1 MIKLQSYQTT
11 DILITKKVLSIYI
24 NKFWNDIYSQIKG
37 EKHLWIMCK
46 VNYSEELGYKTL
58 GHLRRVNFTDKE
70 LFIEYLS
77 ERLSTLNDSYIS
89 ESISNITFS
98 YIINDG
104 LATDNRR
111 LLQDLTDKESSTH
124 RFNNYNIPIS
134 MNPADYGTIRGSSA
148 FESLVRYFVNN
159 GTRNYEIDIS
169 LDGLINKV
177 TILGASE
184 FKWIDTKLTEGF
196 MREIGKSTIYFVDGE
211 IVLRKQQLN
220 AKPFSKVLKDSRLH
234 TKFVTM
240 DIETISQDFQQLP
253 YLICAYNGSNSISSY
268 GELVDGV
275 INQKTLFSSFINQ
288 LLTFFTKSKK
298 LIVYAHN
305 LSGFDGIFI
314 MKHLLQYGKVEP
326 LLHNGKIIS
335 IKVKLNVVGYMN
347 KTIVF
352 KDSYLLLPLGL
363 RKLCNAFNISLSKG
377 YFPLKLAN
385 ILYTGI
391 FPKFEYWTGITLNEY
406 ESLLKDYTGIIWSF
420 KDESIKYCKLDCIS
434 LHEILTKFNEL
445 IFNNFKINAH
455 TCLTLPSLAMKIYK
469 SKYMPENT
477 IYQLL
482 GNVEKAIRESYSGGA
497 VDVFIPHNKITSFFD
512 KIKAKLSFLLKRK
525 SIKDLIKL
533 L

>member
-1 MIKLQSYQTT
+1 MGGAVIKIKRGSKTIMIKLQCYQTT
-11 DILITKKVLSIYI
+11 NILITKKVLSVYI
-24 NKFWNDIYSQIKG
+24 NQFWDDIFTPIIKKDT
-37 EKHLWIMCK
+37 KHLWIMCK
-46 VNYSEELGYKTL
+46 VHYSEELGYKTL
-58 GHLRRVNFTDKE
+58 GHLRRVNFTVKE

-220 AKPFSKVLKDSRLH
+220 AKPFSKVFKDSRLH

-288 LLTFFTKSKK
+288 LLTFFTKS
-298 LIVYAHN
+298 
-305 LSGFDGIFI
+305 
-314 MKHLLQYGKVEP
+314 
-326 LLHNGKIIS
+326 
-335 IKVKLNVVGYMN
+335 N
-347 KTIVF
+347 K
-352 KDSYLLLPLGL
+352 
-363 RKLCNAFNISLSKG
+363 
-377 YFPLKLAN
+377 
-385 ILYTGI
+385 
-391 FPKFEYWTGITLNEY
+391 
-406 ESLLKDYTGIIWSF
+406 
-420 KDESIKYCKLDCIS
+420 
-434 LHEILTKFNEL
+434 
-445 IFNNFKINAH
+445 
-455 TCLTLPSLAMKIYK
+455 
-469 SKYMPENT
+469 
-477 IYQLL
+477 
-482 GNVEKAIRESYSGGA
+482 
-497 VDVFIPHNKITSFFD
+497 
-512 KIKAKLSFLLKRK
+512 
-525 SIKDLIKL
+525 
-533 L
+533 